1 MSLTLVGSSQMGK
14 ENSLLKE
21 DKEKGMVSKTMLLPL
36 LMLCFQSPAS
46 HSAKS
51 IISAMEF
58 TKQTA
63 VISQE
68 LPSGAYGG

>member
-21 DKEKGMVSKTMLLPL
+21 DKEKGM
-36 LMLCFQSPAS
+36 SPAS